1 MWKFGNA
8 APLSVE
14 VCLDGSTQ
22 DVTPEPK
29 SGWHPSRHEK
39 MAEEKGKI
47 LTETS
52 EGGVHGDECGDLGML
67 GRGQT

>member
-1 MWKFGNA
+1 
-8 APLSVE
+8 
-14 VCLDGSTQ
+14 
-22 DVTPEPK
+22 
-29 SGWHPSRHEK
+29 